1 MKLTNDR
8 VRQMIKKGGER
19 MAEFSE
25 AEKIALVEKAMVQ
38 YGEEIKRLIF
48 TYVRDFAV
56 VDDLFQE
63 VFIIVYYNLDSF
75 RGESELK
82 TWIYRIAI
90 NKSKDYLRSFSTR
103 LKNLMK
109 LQSSSVAE
117 QAANT
122 EMVVMEGESQSELG
136 ALVLQLPIKY
146 REIIILF
153 YYKEF
158 SVEEISDILHM
169 NKNTIKTRLNRGRSK
184 LKELMVERGY
194 EDERLF
200 R

>member
-1 MKLTNDR
+1 M
-8 VRQMIKKGGER
+8 G
-19 MAEFSE
+19 EFSE
-25 AEKIALVEKAMVQ
+25 EEKIALVEKAMNQ

-56 VDDLFQE
+56 VDDLFQD
-63 VFIIVYYNLDSF
+63 VFIKVYYQLDSF

-103 LKNLMK
+103 WKNLVKM
-109 LQSSSVAE
+109 QSSFVEE
-117 QAANT
+117 QAADA
-122 EMVVMEGESQSELG
+122 ELVVMEGESQSELG
-136 ALVLQLPIKY
+136 AIVLQLPIKY

-153 YYKEF
+153 YYKDF
-158 SVEEISDILHM
+158 TVEEISDILHM

-184 LKELMVERGY
+184 LKELMIERGY
-194 EDERLF
+194 DDERLF

>member
-1 MKLTNDR
+1 MEDY
-8 VRQMIKKGGER
+8 
-19 MAEFSE
+19 SE
-25 AEKIALVEKAMVQ
+25 EEKIALVEKAMVQ

-63 VFIIVYYNLDSF
+63 VFIKVYYHLDSF

-103 LKNLMK
+103 WKNLMK
-109 LQSSSVAE
+109 MQSNFVEE
-117 QAANT
+117 QAADA
-122 EMVVMEGESQSELG
+122 EMAVMEGESQTELG

-158 SVEEISDILHM
+158 TVEEISHILQL

-184 LKELMVERGY
+184 IKDLMVERGY
-194 EDERLF
+194 DDERLF